1 MEMQTIVLVSTL
13 FLILCAELIN
23 GWTDAPNA
31 IATVVA
37 TRALTLSKAIAAA
50 ATLNAI
56 GALLGT
62 AVATT
67 IGRDL
72 VSAESMTLIS
82 IQSAMIAVILWGIF
96 AWHLGLPISKS
107 HALIAA
113 LSGAAYALGGLEA
126 LKWEG
131 WSKVLL
137 GLLLFSV
144 LGGVLGWLFTHI
156 IRFFFHNAPANRSK
170 KTFLRLQ
177 VFSACL
183 VALSHG
189 ANDGQKFMGILA
201 LTLVLGG
208 VVDQFVIQDW
218 VIFTCAAVM
227 ALGTACGGR
236 RIMQT
241 MGFRIAHLHSE
252 GGFAAECAS
261 STSIFIASWL
271 GIPLSTTNTIGMAI
285 AGVGYATRP
294 SSVRWQTIQH
304 MVSAWLLTFPVCG
317 LLAYFLAWVSQVG
330 GLLWVWGIAVSM
342 LGALFWKRRQA
353 TRLQGLKQSRSSD

>member
-1 MEMQTIVLVSTL
+1 MDTITLLVTIA
-13 FLILCAELIN
+13 LILCAELIN

-37 TRALTLSKAIAAA
+37 TRALTLPAAIVLASS
-50 ATLNAI
+50 LNAI

-82 IQSAMIAVILWGIF
+82 IQTAMIAVILWGIF

-113 LSGAAYALGGLEA
+113 LSGSAYALGGIEA

-131 WSKVLL
+131 WYKVLL
-137 GLLLFSV
+137 GLVFFSAF
-144 LGGVLGWLFTHI
+144 GGVLGFLFTHLI
-156 IRFFFHNAPANRSK
+156 GILFHNAPAHKANK
-170 KTFLRLQ
+170 IFLRLQ
-177 VFSACL
+177 VLSASL

-189 ANDGQKFMGILA
+189 ANDGQKFMGILT
-201 LTLVLGG
+201 LTLILGG
-208 VVDQFVIQDW
+208 VMQEFVIHDW
-218 VIFTCAAVM
+218 VIFLCAGIM
-227 ALGTACGGR
+227 ALGTAFGGR
-236 RIMQT
+236 RIMRT

-252 GGFAAECAS
+252 GGFAAECAA
-261 STSIFIASWL
+261 STSIFVASWL

-285 AGVGYATRP
+285 AGVGYAKRRT
-294 SSVRWQTIQH
+294 SVRWQTVH
-304 MVSAWLLTFPVCG
+304 YMVSAWLLTFPVCA
-317 LLAYFLAWVSQVG
+317 LLAYGMALLSQAAG
-330 GLLWVWGIAVSM
+330 
-342 LGALFWKRRQA
+342 LGAVWCVSGLSLAVLLYKRY
-353 TRLQGLKQSRSSD
+353 RLAV